1 MNIVIRD
8 EAARDLDEIYGWIE
22 KDSPAAAVQMV
33 RRIRAKINLLL
44 TPGMADMGR
53 LGRDEGTRELI
64 EGPYIVV
71 YEVDVGREEI
81 IVLAVFHGAQDR

>member
-1 MNIVIRD
+1 MKIIIRD
-8 EAARDLDEIYGWIE
+8 EAASDLDEIQNWIE

-33 RRIRAKINLLL
+33 RRIRAKINLVL
-44 TPGMADMGR
+44 TPGMAEIGR
-53 LGRDEGTRELI
+53 PGREDGTRELI

-71 YEVDVGREEI
+71 YEIDAEHEEI